1 MNQKIVSLFCPL
13 VSITAGGGEK
23 KKMFLRSPP
32 PTVSNPYREIL
43 GLEFAGNG
51 LTRLDDRFTGFTA
64 RFATLRL
71 NFPS

>member
-1 MNQKIVSLFCPL
+1 MMNKSCVYLFCPL
-13 VSITAGGGEK
+13 VSITAGGGE
-23 KKMFLRSPP
+23 KMFLRSPP
-32 PTVSNPYREIL
+32 PTVSNPYREIF